1 MIKSDVVSES
11 NTISK
16 VSKEINDFHDP
27 LCSDEEKFHL
37 LKQKTRIDEEIVTI
51 NVRIK
56 EVRNVL
62 KGNIVEEE
70 NLTKLINCRNNWRC

>member
-1 MIKSDVVSES
+1 MIKSDVVSDS
-11 NTISK
+11 KTISK

-27 LCSDEEKFHL
+27 ICSDEEKVHL

-62 KGNIVEEE
+62 KGNIFEEE
-70 NLTKLINCRNNWRC
+70 SLTKLINCRNNWRC

>member
-1 MIKSDVVSES
+1 MSASK
-11 NTISK
+11 TISK

-27 LCSDEEKFHL
+27 ICSDEEKVHL

-62 KGNIVEEE
+62 KGNIFEMVFKSDTTSDFITEK
-70 NLTKLINCRNNWRC
+70 N